1 MDVRAE
7 LVAALGR
14 GGIFAESP
22 RPDDA
27 LPAKDPED
35 VDTCQ
40 KKTSNPN
47 PSLCAYQESPTGG
60 ESLDVP
66 STDVE
71 GVDGLRG
78 GERCILLDALRPE
91 EALL

>member
-1 MDVRAE
+1 MCAPNSSRPWE
-7 LVAALGR
+7 EVA
-14 GGIFAESP
+14 FSP
-22 RPDDA
+22 KRPDQMMH
-27 LPAKDPED
+27 
-35 VDTCQ
+35 CQ
-40 KKTSNPN
+40 RKTRKTWIPVKKTSNPN
-47 PSLCAYQESPTGG
+47 PGFCAYQESPTGG